1 MFCLHNVSSKVQ
13 RISVASINLVVT
25 EDWFDLISGE
35 ALDPEVME
43 IELSPYKR
51 CWVVNRK
58 KHLPY

>member
-1 MFCLHNVSSKVQ
+1 MSSKVQ

-35 ALDPEVME
+35 TLEPEVME
-43 IELSPYKR
+43 IVLAPYQGY
-51 CWVVNRK
+51 WLANRR

>member
-1 MFCLHNVSSKVQ
+1 VSSEVQ

-43 IELSPYKR
+43 IELSPYQYY
-51 CWVVNRK
+51 WLVNRR

>member
-1 MFCLHNVSSKVQ
+1 VSSKVQ

-43 IELSPYKR
+43 IELSPCQCY
-51 CWVVNRK
+51 WLMNRK